1 MRDAAEAG
9 KTLEVTNCAPQ
20 VTIMKT
26 KLIIFV
32 ILICISVSGCM
43 GLIGRTSFTYDVT
56 VSPVNGTAII
66 YVPIAVDEDGS
77 VSEVMDN
84 LTIYSYPDNVPS
96 SNASCEIIDTIH
108 GKALEIVTDEPIR
121 IKNDISQRGRA
132 ELNITLWNETFENG
146 STTGSIWM
154 YVDSSSTAEDVSIT
168 FEAWYVQ
175 VFLAYGYGISITTE
189 PYLYDVTVLKNG
201 WNTYPVYERGWG

>member
-1 MRDAAEAG
+1 
-9 KTLEVTNCAPQ
+9 
-20 VTIMKT
+20 MKT

-32 ILICISVSGCM
+32 IIICISVSGCM

-66 YVPIAVDEDGS
+66 YVPIAIDEDGS

-108 GKALEIVTDEPIR
+108 GKALEIITDEPIM
-121 IKNDISQRGRA
+121 IKNSISQRGRA
-132 ELNITLWNETFENG
+132 DRADMNITLCNKTFENG

-154 YVDSSSTAEDVSIT
+154 YLDSSSTAEDVSIE
-168 FEAWYVQ
+168 FEVWSVQ
-175 VFLAYGYGISITTE
+175 TFLAYGDGVSITTE
-189 PYLYDVTVLKNG
+189 PYLNDVTALKNG
-201 WNTYPVYERGWG
+201 WNTYPVWQMRWG

>member
-1 MRDAAEAG
+1 
-9 KTLEVTNCAPQ
+9 
-20 VTIMKT
+20 MKT

-32 ILICISVSGCM
+32 IIICISVSGCM

-121 IKNDISQRGRA
+121 IKNDITQRGCNG
-132 ELNITLWNETFENG
+132 ELNITLWNETFEN
-146 STTGSIWM
+146 STGSIWIYM
-154 YVDSSSTAEDVSIT
+154 DGSSTAEDVSIT
-168 FEAWYVQ
+168 FKARYIQ
-175 VFLAYGYGISITTE
+175 VFMAYGNGVKITTE
-189 PYLYDVTVLKNG
+189 PYLNDVTVLKTG
-201 WNTYPVYERGWG
+201 WNTYPVYQRRWG

>member
-1 MRDAAEAG
+1 
-9 KTLEVTNCAPQ
+9 
-20 VTIMKT
+20 MKT

-32 ILICISVSGCM
+32 IIICISVSGCM

-96 SNASCEIIDTIH
+96 SNASCKIIDTIH

-121 IKNDISQRGRA
+121 IKNKITQRGRA
-132 ELNITLWNETFENG
+132 DRADMNITLWNKTFENG

-154 YVDSSSTAEDVSIT
+154 YVDSSSTAEDVSIE
-168 FEAWYVQ
+168 FEVWSVQ
-175 VFLAYGYGISITTE
+175 TFLAYGDGVTIRTSG
-189 PYLYDVTVLKNG
+189 DVAALKTG
-201 WNTYPVYERGWG
+201 WNTRPVWQMRWG

>member
-1 MRDAAEAG
+1 
-9 KTLEVTNCAPQ
+9 
-20 VTIMKT
+20 MKT

-32 ILICISVSGCM
+32 IVIIICISVSGCM
-43 GLIGRTSFTYDVT
+43 GLIGRTSFVYDVT

-96 SNASCEIIDTIH
+96 SNASCKIIDTIH
-108 GKALEIVTDEPIR
+108 GKALEIVTDEPIK
-121 IKNDISQRGRA
+121 IKNKITQRGSNA
-132 ELNITLWNETFENG
+132 ELNITLWNETFEN
-146 STTGSIWM
+146 STGSIWV

-175 VFLAYGYGISITTE
+175 VVLAYGYGIKITTE
-189 PYLYDVTVLKNG
+189 PYLNDVTALKNG
-201 WNTYPVYERGWG
+201 WNTYPVYQRRWG

>member
-1 MRDAAEAG
+1 M
-9 KTLEVTNCAPQ
+9 
-20 VTIMKT
+20 
-26 KLIIFV
+26 
-32 ILICISVSGCM
+32 
-43 GLIGRTSFTYDVT
+43 IGRTSFVYDVT

-77 VSEVMDN
+77 VSEVMAN

-132 ELNITLWNETFENG
+132 DRADMNITLCNKTFENG

-154 YVDSSSTAEDVSIT
+154 YLDSSSTAEDVSIE
-168 FEAWYVQ
+168 FEVWSVQ
-175 VFLAYGYGISITTE
+175 TFLAYGDGVSITTE
-189 PYLYDVTVLKNG
+189 PYLNDVTALKNG
-201 WNTYPVYERGWG
+201 WNTYPVWQMRWG

>member
-1 MRDAAEAG
+1 
-9 KTLEVTNCAPQ
+9 
-20 VTIMKT
+20 MKT

-66 YVPIAVDEDGS
+66 YVPIAIDEDGS
-77 VSEVMDN
+77 ISEVMDN
-84 LTIYSYPDNVPS
+84 LTIYSYPDNVPG

-108 GKALEIVTDEPIR
+108 GKALEIITDEPIM
-121 IKNDISQRGRA
+121 IKNRISQRGRA

-168 FEAWYVQ
+168 FKARYVQ
-175 VFLAYGYGISITTE
+175 VVLAYGYGVRITTE
-189 PYLYDVTVLKNG
+189 PYLDDVTALKNG
-201 WNTYPVYERGWG
+201 WNTYPVYQRRWG

>member
-1 MRDAAEAG
+1 M
-9 KTLEVTNCAPQ
+9 
-20 VTIMKT
+20 
-26 KLIIFV
+26 
-32 ILICISVSGCM
+32 
-43 GLIGRTSFTYDVT
+43 IGRTSFVYDVT

-84 LTIYSYPDNVPS
+84 LTIYSYPDSALN

-132 ELNITLWNETFENG
+132 DRADMNITLCNKTFENG

-154 YVDSSSTAEDVSIT
+154 YLDSSSTAEDVSIE
-168 FEAWYVQ
+168 FEVWSVQ
-175 VFLAYGYGISITTE
+175 TFLAYGDGVSITTE
-189 PYLYDVTVLKNG
+189 PYLNDVTALKNG
-201 WNTYPVYERGWG
+201 WNTYPVYQMRWG

>member
-1 MRDAAEAG
+1 
-9 KTLEVTNCAPQ
+9 
-20 VTIMKT
+20 MKT

-32 ILICISVSGCM
+32 IIICISVSGCM
-43 GLIGRTSFTYDVT
+43 GMIGRTSFAYDVT

-108 GKALEIVTDEPIR
+108 GKALEIITDEPIML
-121 IKNDISQRGRA
+121 KNRISQRGLA
-132 ELNITLWNETFENG
+132 DPNITLWNKTFENG
-146 STTGSIWM
+146 NTTGSIWV

-168 FEAWYVQ
+168 FDVWSVQ
-175 VFLAYGYGISITTE
+175 TVLLHSHGVSITTE
-189 PYLYDVTVLKNG
+189 PYLNDVTVLKNG
-201 WNTYPVYERGWG
+201 WNTYPVYQRRWG